1 MFSTIYRIRKTSLS
15 LRGFP
20 KFGTSK
26 TLNLNGL
33 AFFMPNVPKLSDFLW
48 EHLGSI
54 LGTF

>member
-1 MFSTIYRIRKTSLS
+1 MFSTIYQIGKTSLS

-33 AFFMPNVPKLSDFLW
+33 AFFMPNVPKLSDF
-48 EHLGSI
+48 
-54 LGTF
+54 

>member
-1 MFSTIYRIRKTSLS
+1 MKLIINALGERFTILS

-33 AFFMPNVPKLSDFLW
+33 AFFFMPNVPKLSDF
-48 EHLGSI
+48 
-54 LGTF
+54 